1 MVAPAA
7 MGTLTLDHRARRGK
21 VGVLWQGTRMTTDR
35 TTANGISI
43 AFEDKG
49 PRDAPAILLVMGLG
63 GQLTLW
69 PDEFVDALVARG
81 FRTIRYDNRDVGLST
96 RFDAAGVPN
105 LKWMFVK
112 AALGLPVRSAYRLA
126 DMADDGV
133 ALLDRLE
140 IDRAHVVGASMGG
153 MIAQHIAAS
162 HPGRTLSLTSIMST
176 TGNRR
181 LPRAK
186 KEAMQVLANRPM
198 SGDPEDMIAYS
209 VRAARVIGSPGYP
222 AEEERLQRRVRG
234 DFERGWYP
242 QGVARQMAAIVA
254 DGDRRPM
261 LKAVRAPTLVIHGEA
276 DPLVPIAGGRDTAAH
291 IAGARLMTIPGMGHD
306 LPLALVDTLA
316 DAIAEH
322 AKGAAVAA

>member
-1 MVAPAA
+1 MSIA
-7 MGTLTLDHRARRGK
+7 
-21 VGVLWQGTRMTTDR
+21 Q
-35 TTANGISI
+35 TTANGITI
-43 AFEDKG
+43 TFEDKG
-49 PRDAPAILLVMGLG
+49 PRNAPAILLVMGLG

-69 PDEFVDALVARG
+69 PDEFVDALNAHG

-112 AALGLPVRSAYRLA
+112 AALGLPVRPAYTLS
-126 DMADDGV
+126 DMAADGM
-133 ALLDRLE
+133 ALLDHLG
-140 IDRAHVVGASMGG
+140 IARAHIVGASMGG
-153 MIAQHIAAS
+153 MIAQHVAANW
-162 HPGRTLSLTSIMST
+162 RDRVLSLTSVMST

-181 LPRAK
+181 LPRAR

-209 VRAARVIGSPGYP
+209 INAARVIGSPGYP
-222 AEEERLQRRVRG
+222 AVEERLHRRVRS

-261 LKAVRAPTLVIHGEA
+261 LKRITAPTLVIHGED
-276 DPLVPIAGGRDTAAH
+276 DPLVPVAAGRDTAAN

-322 AKGAAVAA
+322 AKGVAVAA